1 MPRHARRSLGGI
13 VYHVL
18 NRAHS
23 RVALFRTSQDYE
35 AFENLLGESHQRQPI
50 RILAYCL
57 MPNHW
62 HLVLWPEEDGQL
74 SRFIQWVTATH
85 ARRWRLNRGSVGL
98 GYVYQ
103 DRFKSFP
110 VEDDE
115 HLLTVCRY
123 VERNPLTAK
132 LVHRAEQWRWS
143 SLWRRVRKDRQHA
156 MQWLA
161 HWPTRPSSL
170 DEWLS
175 LVNGPQNEKELA
187 RLQQC
192 SERGVPFGSSP
203 WCERIARGTE
213 ELSP

>member
-1 MPRHARRSLGGI
+1 MARNARQSLGGI
-13 VYHVL
+13 IYHVL

-23 RVALFRTSQDYE
+23 RVTLFTTSQDYE
-35 AFENLLGESHQRQPI
+35 AFEKVLVEAYERLPI

-74 SRFIQWVTATH
+74 SKFLQWLTATH
-85 ARRWRLNRGSVGL
+85 ARRWRMNRQSVGV

-115 HLLTVCRY
+115 HLLIVCRY

-132 LVHRAEQWRWS
+132 LVRRAEQWRWS
-143 SLWRRVRKDRQHA
+143 SLWRRVQQDRRA
-156 MQWLA
+156 MRWLA
-161 HWPTRPSSL
+161 RWPVRPSSL
-170 DEWLS
+170 AEWLA

-187 RLQQC
+187 RLQLC
-192 SERGVPFGSSP
+192 SERGIPFGTGT
-203 WCERIARGTE
+203 WRDRLVKGTE

>member
-1 MPRHARRSLGGI
+1 MSRPARRSLGGI

-18 NRAHS
+18 NRAHN
-23 RVALFRTSQDYE
+23 RVMLFGSSQDYA
-35 AFENLLGESHQRQPI
+35 AFENLLVESYQRDPI

-62 HLVLWPEEDGQL
+62 HLVLWPEKDGQL
-74 SRFIQWVTATH
+74 SGFLQWLTGTH
-85 ARRWRLNRGSVGL
+85 ARRWRLSHESVGL

-103 DRFKSFP
+103 DRYKSFP
-110 VEDDE
+110 VEEDE

-132 LVHRAEQWRWS
+132 LVRRAEQWRWS
-143 SLWRRVRKDRQHA
+143 SLWRRVQPDRSV

-161 HWPTRPSSL
+161 HWPLKPSSL
-170 DEWLS
+170 KEWLT
-175 LVNGPQNEKELA
+175 LVNEPQSEKELA
-187 RLQQC
+187 RLHQC
-192 SERGVPFGSSP
+192 SERGTPFGNDG
-203 WCERIARGTE
+203 WCERIAKGTE

>member
-1 MPRHARRSLGGI
+1 MFGAG
-13 VYHVL
+13 
-18 NRAHS
+18 
-23 RVALFRTSQDYE
+23 QDYE
-35 AFENLLGESHQRQPI
+35 AFENLIEESYQRLPI

-74 SRFIQWVTATH
+74 SKFLQWLTATH
-85 ARRWRLNRGSVGL
+85 ARRWRLNHQSVGL

-110 VEDDE
+110 VQDDE

-132 LVHRAEQWRWS
+132 LVQRAEQWRWS
-143 SLWRRVRKDRQHA
+143 SLWRRVHRDRDA
-156 MQWLA
+156 MRWLA
-161 HWPTRPSSL
+161 HWPVKPSSL
-170 DEWLS
+170 EEWLA
-175 LVNGPQNEKELA
+175 LVNGPQNERELA
-187 RLQQC
+187 KLQQC
-192 SERGVPFGSSP
+192 SERGSPFGSSD
-203 WCERIARGTE
+203 WRDRIARGTE